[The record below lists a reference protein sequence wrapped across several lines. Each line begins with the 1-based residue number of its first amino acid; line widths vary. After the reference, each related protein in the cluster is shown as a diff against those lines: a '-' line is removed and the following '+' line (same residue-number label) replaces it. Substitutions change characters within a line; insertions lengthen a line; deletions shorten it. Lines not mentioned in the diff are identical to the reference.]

1 MSSGIIALIKQT
13 ALDAVDARKPTELRY
28 GTIISVSPLK
38 VQITNSFTLPSAL
51 LVVPKR
57 LKKDDPL
64 AVGEK
69 VALLRESGGQSY
81 YIIDK
86 I

>member
-38 VQITNSFTLPSAL
+38 VQITTSFTLPSAL

-57 LKKDDPL
+57 LREDDPL
-64 AVGEK
+64 AVGDK
-69 VALLRESGGQSY
+69 VALIRAIGGQSY

>member
-1 MSSGIIALIKQT
+1 MATGLIALIKQT

-28 GTIISVSPLK
+28 GTITSVNPLK
-38 VQITNSFTLPSAL
+38 VQITNSFTLPSSL

-64 AVGEK
+64 IVGDK
-69 VALLRESGGQSY
+69 VALIRAIGGQSY